1 MLKACPYCGRIH
13 DSRYDC
19 GKKPKARPKADT
31 ATQRFRGSGAWKTKR
46 EQIRKRD
53 KGLCQLCLRGYAG
66 TQRQYEYDDLSV
78 HHIVPIEEDYSR
90 RLDDS
95 NLILLCAYHH
105 EVAEAGRVGRN
116 LLKEIAESNNL
127 SSGNAPG

>member
-66 TQRQYEYDDLSV
+66 TQRQYEYDDLSGLANNQN
-78 HHIVPIEEDYSR
+78 ISIEEAR
-90 RLDDS
+90 RLIEDP
-95 NLILLCAYHH
+95 
-105 EVAEAGRVGRN
+105 E
-116 LLKEIAESNNL
+116 
-127 SSGNAPG
+127 